1 MLCHQ
6 AYRNSF
12 PIRIDSACKESATVT
27 AGAVDQRA
35 EIARHRM
42 SPPFRWHYTTGTE
55 GNATNTPAGRI
66 EGCGRKG
73 GEGMETENRWPK
85 VGHVIVDEVDGKP
98 HIYIE
103 YEYEEETP
111 PTVEASAGL

>member
-1 MLCHQ
+1 
-6 AYRNSF
+6 
-12 PIRIDSACKESATVT
+12 
-27 AGAVDQRA
+27 
-35 EIARHRM
+35 
-42 SPPFRWHYTTGTE
+42 
-55 GNATNTPAGRI
+55 
-66 EGCGRKG
+66 
-73 GEGMETENRWPK
+73 METENRWPK